1 MLTGKSL
8 TAEVWRDNRRTGEVT
23 VTDGKTGIEVSPE
36 GITALIIRGVDIR
49 PRFQQQLTDRD
60 TEGWHHDYGELEF
73 GRARAMLLNLGREL
87 KTCYIYLQDDDSRFR
102 NVSMTYSIDGGR
114 PQALTDASYPFEF
127 TAPVPAG
134 ARQIVIELS
143 GITTDGQLVRSGT
156 FKLSKD

>member
-1 MLTGKSL
+1 M
-8 TAEVWRDNRRTGEVT
+8 T
-23 VTDGKTGIEVSPE
+23 VTDGKADIEVSPE
-36 GITALIIRGVDIR
+36 GITALIVRGVDIR
-49 PRFQQQLTDRD
+49 PRFQQQQTDRD
-60 TEGWHHDYGELEF
+60 TEGWRHDYGELEF
-73 GRARAMLLNLGREL
+73 GRARAMLLNLGRKL

-114 PQALTDASYPFEF
+114 PQALNDTAYPFEF
-127 TAPVPAG
+127 TAPVPSE